1 MPAAEEVAEYW
12 DDVDQATLLAT
23 LKGIFSMTAKG
34 DKDFVE
40 QHTYDISNNA
50 DKNVFTEVTLNNGI
64 QKALGDNKGKF
75 SLAVMHSQIATNL
88 ENLKLLAYM
97 KYTDAE
103 GIERDLTL
111 ATVNGRT
118 VLIDDNMPTESVKAK
133 YVRAD
138 KNAEGAKLVKESGA
152 AGDKEINKSDVTADI
167 SDIKANEYVVQLPAG
182 TVYITYV
189 MGAGAIEYTNV
200 GAKVPYEMDRDPKTK
215 GGVDVLYSRQRK
227 IFSPYGISWKAG
239 SIISPTDAELEDGS
253 KWQLA
258 QNNDS
263 GSTKYFPIKA
273 IPIARIKTRG

>member
-1 MPAAEEVAEYW
+1 M
-12 DDVDQATLLAT
+12 
-23 LKGIFSMTAKG
+23 
-34 DKDFVE
+34 
-40 QHTYDISNNA
+40 
-50 DKNVFTEVTLNNGI
+50 NNGI

-138 KNAEGAKLVKESGA
+138 KNAEGAKLVKESSA

-182 TVYITYV
+182 TVYTTYV

>member
-1 MPAAEEVAEYW
+1 
-12 DDVDQATLLAT
+12 
-23 LKGIFSMTAKG
+23 
-34 DKDFVE
+34 
-40 QHTYDISNNA
+40 
-50 DKNVFTEVTLNNGI
+50 
-64 QKALGDNKGKF
+64 
-75 SLAVMHSQIATNL
+75 MHSQIATNM

-97 KYTDAE
+97 QYTDGN

-111 ATVNGRT
+111 ATINGRT
-118 VLIDDNMPTESVKAK
+118 VLIDDNMPSESVKAK
-133 YVRAD
+133 YVRAEKGTD
-138 KNAEGAKLVKESGA
+138 GAKLVKDSGA
-152 AGDKEINKSDVTADI
+152 SGDTEINKADVTSDI

-182 TVYITYV
+182 TVYTTYV

-215 GGVDVLYSRQRK
+215 GGTDVLYSRQRK

-239 SIISPTDAELEDGS
+239 TIISPTDAELSDGS

-263 GSTKYFPIKA
+263 SATKYFPIKS